1 MNQHPLS
8 ITYVDPKTL
17 KPNPNNARTH
27 SNKQVAQIVAS
38 ILVFSFTNPLL
49 ADEAG
54 MLIAGH
60 GRLAAAIE
68 LGMTEVPVIT
78 IGHLSAYQKRAL
90 MLADNKI
97 ALNSGWNLET
107 LREEL
112 IVLSSPEIELSEV
125 AGFETAETD
134 ILILGDTPSEASEP
148 VDQVKEPNRSLPA
161 TTKPGDLWAVGNHRL
176 LCGNA
181 LDSSSFDV
189 LLEGV
194 SADQV
199 VTDPPYNL
207 KVEDIGGLG
216 KVKHPEFAEA
226 SGEMTTGQF
235 QSFLDRAFC
244 NMKNHSRDGA
254 IIMAFMDWRHIS
266 QLVATGQTL
275 ELELKNICVW
285 DKINGGM
292 GSLYRS
298 QHEMIAIF
306 KSGTAPHINNVELG
320 RHGRYRTNVWR
331 YAGASMFRKGRL
343 DDLATHPTVKPLAL
357 ISDAIK
363 DCSKRNDIILDPFGG
378 SGTTLLAAERTG
390 RQARLI
396 EIDPYYCDAT
406 IERWRKMTGGTP
418 QLIKN
423 ILGAE
428 AA

>member
-1 MNQHPLS
+1 MKQQPLS
-8 ITYVDPKTL
+8 ITYTDPKSL
-17 KPNPNNARTH
+17 KANPNNARTH
-27 SNKQVAQIVAS
+27 SKKQIAQIVAS
-38 ILVFSFTNPLL
+38 IVVNGFTNPPL
-49 ADEAG
+49 ADENG
-54 MLIAGH
+54 ILIAGH
-60 GRLAAAIE
+60 GRLAAALE
-68 LGMTEVPVIT
+68 LGMTEVPVIV
-78 IGHLSAYQKRAL
+78 ISHLTPHQKRAL

-97 ALNSGWNLET
+97 ALNSGWDLEI
-107 LREEL
+107 LRKEL

-134 ILILGDTPSEASEP
+134 MLLLGDTPSEASDP
-148 VDQVKEPNRSLPA
+148 VDQVEEPNRSLPA

-181 LDSSSFDV
+181 LDPSSYDV
-189 LLEGV
+189 LLAGV
-194 SADQV
+194 LTDQV

-235 QSFLDRAFC
+235 QAFLDRAFC

-254 IIMAFMDWRHIS
+254 IMTAFMDWRHIA
-266 QLVATGQTL
+266 QLLATGKTL
-275 ELELKNICVW
+275 ELELKNICIW

-306 KSGTAPHINNVELG
+306 KNGTAPHTNNVELG

-331 YAGASMFRKGRL
+331 YAGTSMFRKGRL

-406 IERWRKMTGGTP
+406 IERWRKMTGGSP
-418 QLIKN
+418 QLLKN
-423 ILGAE
+423 ILSAE